1 MSLEDFCQRAHVHQ
15 EVEET
20 DGSKHNLHPTRREGI
35 ESRELDMQGLPG
47 NLSVT
52 SRRLLKNLIFEESE
66 TRQRIC

>member
-47 NLSVT
+47 NL
-52 SRRLLKNLIFEESE
+52 
-66 TRQRIC
+66 